1 MHRSEFL
8 LDLPLYFVSD
18 QHLILQFRHPNLKLS
33 CHAGPYK
40 LDELIAGFADLHQQ
54 YGDVVRLKLGQ
65 ETVLIFNPDDIRLLF
80 QHEGK
85 YPKRPTFEAL
95 KKYRKEK
102 HGCVGIVPE

>member
-1 MHRSEFL
+1 MASNWKCSFVFSIGYL
-8 LDLPLYFVSD
+8 LFRCFI
-18 QHLILQFRHPNLKLS
+18 HLHNLKLS